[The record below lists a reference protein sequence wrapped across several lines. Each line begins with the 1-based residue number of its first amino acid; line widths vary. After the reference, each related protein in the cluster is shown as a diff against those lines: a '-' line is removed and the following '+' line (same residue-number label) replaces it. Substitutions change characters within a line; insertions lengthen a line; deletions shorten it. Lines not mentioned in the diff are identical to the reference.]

1 MAHEKI
7 LVIDDSPEIVRFL
20 KHYVLQ
26 PLGYDVIT
34 ANDGQTGL
42 EMVISNSP
50 DLIMLDMSMP
60 RMNGLQVLAGLR
72 ELTSKAPII
81 FMTLHGSEQ
90 IAVEVFRQG
99 VRDYLVKPFTV
110 EEVTQA
116 VDRSLQEGR
125 LTREKELLMKELV
138 AQETIRQTVITLAH
152 YLNNSLT
159 VVQAGLTLIQ
169 ESLQRNTIDPSL
181 LNDVVQDSLTNVRQI
196 GAVMR
201 VLQQITRVQD
211 VSYHGQVKMLD
222 IEEAL
227 RDELGKE

>member
-1 MAHEKI
+1 MANEKI

-20 KHYVLQ
+20 KHYILG
-26 PLGYDVIT
+26 PLGYEVIT
-34 ANDGQTGL
+34 ANDGQIGL
-42 EMVISNSP
+42 EMAISSNP
-50 DLIMLDMSMP
+50 DLILLDMSMP
-60 RMNGLQVLAGLR
+60 RMTGLQVLACLR
-72 ELTSKAPII
+72 ESSSKAPVI
-81 FMTLHGSEQ
+81 FMTMHGSEQ

-125 LTREKELLMKELV
+125 LAREKESLTRELV

-159 VVQAGLTLIQ
+159 VVQAGLSLIQ
-169 ESLQRNTIDPSL
+169 ESIQKKNFDTSL
-181 LNDVVQDSLTNVRQI
+181 LYQVVEDSLANVRQI

-201 VLQQITRVQD
+201 VLQRITRVQD
-211 VSYHGQVKMLD
+211 ISYHGQVKMLD
-222 IEEAL
+222 IEQAL
-227 RDELGKE
+227 KDELDKG